1 MEYCFAMGL
10 VKKLLLCCI
19 VFILCI
25 KMAGAEHQVVLVTA
39 STSPL
44 QDIDSLELRKIYLG
58 FSVIRDGH
66 IVKGIRNT
74 GDEGIN
80 RIFLQTVVAMSEKAY
95 TRRQLSLTLRKGVPN
110 IAEYDQA
117 DDLLNALSSNP
128 YSISYMWEHVAEREP
143 GIKILRVLWEKY

>member
-1 MEYCFAMGL
+1 MGL

-19 VFILCI
+19 AFILCI
-25 KMAGAEHQVVLVTA
+25 KMAGAEHQVVLVAA

-44 QDIDSLELRKIYLG
+44 QKIDSIELRKVYLG
-58 FSVIRDGH
+58 FTLLRDGH
-66 IVKGIRNT
+66 VVKGIRNT
-74 GDEGIN
+74 SDEEIN
-80 RIFLQTVVAMSEKAY
+80 RIFLQTVVAMSKKAY

-110 IAEYDQA
+110 IAEYDQV
-117 DDLLNALSSNP
+117 DDLINALSSNP